1 MKKKKNQSKKN
12 CSEINLNFTEKDII
26 NRLKKHFPEAK
37 TELNYKNP
45 FELVIVVLLSAQTT
59 DIKVNEVS
67 PKLFEKYPDPY
78 SLANAEIED
87 LYNIL
92 KPINYYRKKAKF
104 IKEVAKIIVEKFKG
118 KVPDNIEDLVKLP
131 GIGRKS
137 ASVILVNGFNKPA
150 IVVDTHVKRVSK
162 RLGITCHTDPLK
174 VEQDLANFFSKKNWS
189 YISNALVLFGRYIC
203 VARKP
208 KCYKCYLADICPYEP
223 KNLKE
228 VKKNDSSDK

>member
-1 MKKKKNQSKKN
+1 MKKKKKQNKKA
-12 CSEINLNFTEKDII
+12 CSEIKVNFTEEDVIS
-26 NRLKKHFPEAK
+26 RLKKHFPNPK
-37 TELNYKNP
+37 TELNFRNP

-78 SLANAEIED
+78 SLKNAPLED
-87 LYNIL
+87 LYEIL

-104 IKEVAKIIVEKFKG
+104 IKEAARLIVEEFQG
-118 KVPDNIEDLVKLP
+118 NVPDNLEDLMKLP

-150 IVVDTHVKRVSK
+150 IVVDTHVKRVAK
-162 RLGITCHTDPLK
+162 RLGITCNTDPLK
-174 VEQDLANFFSKKNWS
+174 VEQDLASFFSKENWT

-203 VARKP
+203 TARKP
-208 KCYKCYLADICPYEP
+208 KCYKCYLVDICPYEP

-228 VKKNDSSDK
+228 VKKNDSSNK